1 MRLATSSCNPS
12 CQECRSITHA
22 LLRAA
27 VPMRLVTAG
36 CKLASRSVTANRPTF
51 AQRQQCELFK
61 AMLHPQFF
69 TIFVWNQALAIVWC
83 TVCRPHLPK
92 VFWTPQFFTVWKCK
106 AELSLQ
112 SGTLVLDSFPRLRPA
127 TAETETILWP
137 PQEPHYPKKHK
148 VSRAK
153 PWIHMFPNCYSPLL
167 LPHAHCSCSLYWHD
181 DDMIRRL
188 PLDIRPQL
196 GSFRTKFPLMNSGQ

>member
-61 AMLHPQFF
+61 AMLHPHFF

-92 VFWTPQFFTVWKCK
+92 VFWTPQFFTVWR
-106 AELSLQ
+106 EVQ
-112 SGTLVLDSFPRLRPA
+112 
-127 TAETETILWP
+127 
-137 PQEPHYPKKHK
+137 
-148 VSRAK
+148 SRALAAVRNTCSRQLSK
-153 PWIHMFPNCYSPLL
+153 IEARNRGNRDHTLATPGATLPEKTQGFAREIAFTREFTCSQIVTLL
-167 LPHAHCSCSLYWHD
+167 
-181 DDMIRRL
+181 
-188 PLDIRPQL
+188 
-196 GSFRTKFPLMNSGQ
+196 

>member
-22 LLRAA
+22 LLRTA
-27 VPMRLVTAG
+27 VPMRL
-36 CKLASRSVTANRPTF
+36 LASRSVTANRPTF

-69 TIFVWNQALAIVWC
+69 AIFVWNQSLAIVWC
-83 TVCRPHLPK
+83 AVCRPHLPK
-92 VFWTPQFFTVWKCK
+92 VFWTPQFFCSLEVQSRALAAVRNTCSRQ
-106 AELSLQ
+106 LSKIEARNR
-112 SGTLVLDSFPRLRPA
+112 G
-127 TAETETILWP
+127 ETETILWP

-153 PWIHMFPNCYSPLL
+153 LLSPVNSHVPKLL
-167 LPHAHCSCSLYWHD
+167 LSSTASTRALLLLTILTWWWHD
-181 DDMIRRL
+181 MKTATGHSPTAR
-188 PLDIRPQL
+188 
-196 GSFRTKFPLMNSGQ
+196 KFSN